1 MIKIGSI
8 CCWLI
13 GLGISA
19 FCQEATQDTT
29 FVKSITATPS
39 ATSISTL
46 QDNHFNKGVTHSPYQ
61 LLNGRLTGLGMSSL
75 GNDPNGEFQLRV
87 RGLSTLQNETRPL
100 LVVDG
105 FITNNFLI
113 VDPSDIAQITL
124 LKDAAATSIYGV
136 QGANGVILISTKNGK
151 DQVPSISFNTM
162 MGLEQPIS
170 RIQPAS
176 AMEFKRQPGST
187 DLGSSTDW
195 LDLITRNGIS
205 TINNLAIS
213 GGSKSFSITA
223 SVNHRKGSGTLIG
236 TGFSQ
241 LNSRLNIQQKAMND
255 KLHVQLTVAT
265 TSRKSDYGF
274 REAIKYAFTANPTMP
289 VFDPAS
295 TLHGGYSQNFKFD
308 NYNPLAI
315 IQQNT
320 NTGNEQTSSI
330 GINSDY
336 QFDGRLKGL
345 NAQFSYQLQNQNNLF
360 GRYYSK
366 NSYFVGELRKGLAS
380 RNSEQHNTQQLAT
393 TLSYNKKWKAF
404 DIQLS
409 SGYRYQEYFKESF
422 FLEGGNFLTDAFT
435 YNNMSAAQDFPNGV
449 GVAASLAD
457 SYKVISWLNTA
468 SITFKNKYFLNVT
481 NNSSGSTR
489 LGTNN
494 KWGLFPSIGGGVQW
508 KKGIP
513 VFSLL
518 KLRASWG
525 KAGNIPQQSNLSGSL
540 LSQGGFI
547 FYNGNYIPSY
557 YNLRSANPN
566 LKWEEK
572 TEFNFGTDFTFL
584 NERISGSIDWFNNK
598 VTDLISE
605 VRVPSPPN
613 LGPAK
618 FANLGELKNH
628 GVEINLNVSA
638 IKRSELIWD
647 FNFYLSR
654 VSTKVKSLSGNG
666 YSLIPEGKIII
677 GNFSGPGSSGYGA
690 NLIQEGAALGQ
701 IYGAVYDGIDQNGA
715 GTVKDLDGNG
725 IGCYCEGDFKVIG
738 NALPKFNFGW
748 GNQLSYKNIDLR
760 FLFRGAVG
768 HHIINSYRLFH
779 ESAYAAISS
788 NLVKTSYFNS
798 QLQYA
803 NFSSLYVEKAS
814 FIKLDNI
821 SLMFHIPSAWEIVI
835 TATAQNL
842 FTLTKY
848 TGMNPEVAYEDPT
861 LKGQTTFRFN
871 RSPLISGI
879 EMRGNY
885 LPSRIFSLGISLK
898 L

>member
-1 MIKIGSI
+1 MIKIVSI
-8 CCWLI
+8 FC
-13 GLGISA
+13 GLVGLCVPA
-19 FCQEATQDTT
+19 FCQEDTQDSVRVKINPTT
-29 FVKSITATPS
+29 FIS
-39 ATSISTL
+39 TSISNL
-46 QDNHFNKGVTHSPYQ
+46 KNEDFNKGVTHSTYQ

-105 FITNNFLI
+105 FITNNLLI

-136 QGANGVILISTKNGK
+136 QGANGVILISTKKGK

-213 GGSKSFSITA
+213 GGSKSFSLTA
-223 SVNHRKGSGTLIG
+223 SVNHRKASGTLIG

-255 KLHVQLTVAT
+255 RLLVQLTVAT

-274 REAIKYAFTANPTMP
+274 REAIKYSFTANPTMP
-289 VFDPAS
+289 VFDPVS

-345 NAQFSYQLQNQNNLF
+345 IGQFSYQLQNQNNLL
-360 GRYYSK
+360 GRYYAK
-366 NSYFVGELRKGLAS
+366 DSYYVGELRKGLAS
-380 RNSEQHNTQQLAT
+380 RNSERQNTQQLAT

-422 FLEGGNFLTDAFT
+422 FLEGGNFLTNAFT

-468 SITFKNKYFLNVT
+468 SLTFKDKYFLNVT

-494 KWGLFPSIGGGVQW
+494 KWGLFPSIGGGIRW
-508 KKGIP
+508 EKGLP
-513 VFSLL
+513 FFSSL

-525 KAGNIPQQSNLSGSL
+525 KSGNIPQQSNLSGSVM
-540 LSQGGFI
+540 SQGNYTFV
-547 FYNGNYIPSY
+547 NGNYVPSY
-557 YNLRSANPN
+557 ILTRDANPN

-572 TEFNFGTDFTFL
+572 TEFNFGTDFIFL

-613 LGPAK
+613 LSFAK
-618 FANLGELKNH
+618 FTNLGELENH

-638 IKRSELIWD
+638 IKRSDLSWN
-647 FNFYLSR
+647 FNFNLSR

-666 YSLIPEGKIII
+666 YSITPEGKITL
-677 GNFSGPGSSGYGA
+677 GNFFGPGSSGLGA
-690 NLIQEGAALGQ
+690 NLIQEGSPLGQ
-701 IYGAVYDGIDQNGA
+701 IYGPVFNGVVSGA
-715 GTVKDLDGNG
+715 ATFKDLSGDGV
-725 IGCYCEGDFKVIG
+725 YCDCQDDFKVLG

-748 GNQLSYKNIDLR
+748 GNQLSYKNFEMR
-760 FLFRGAVG
+760 FLLRGSSG
-768 HHIINSYRLFH
+768 HQTINTYRLFH
-779 ESAYAAISS
+779 EATENVRFA
-788 NLVKTSYFNS
+788 NLVKTSYFDPN
-798 QLQYA
+798 LMYA

-821 SLMFHIPSAWEIVI
+821 SISYHVPTALKITI

-848 TGMNPEVAYEDPT
+848 TGMDPEVAYEDPI

-885 LPSRIFSLGISLK
+885 LPSRIFSLGVSLK